1 MSSNEPIAT
10 TDLRRRFE
18 LVDQSTLNAEQV
30 VRKNIGFWSDA
41 WRRFRQN
48 KVAMFFAAILLILIV
63 LAIFG
68 PAISGKDYITI
79 NGMEKNIAPCSEY
92 WFGTDNMGRD
102 MFARSW
108 VALRTSLIIALVSA
122 VIQLVIGCVYGAIM
136 GSVGG
141 VVDEVMMRIV
151 EVFSCVP
158 NLILVTLLLV
168 VFGNGYPQ
176 LLLALSI
183 SSWTGT
189 ARLVRGQVFKLRES
203 EYVMAATAL
212 GGGRMH
218 NIVKHLLPN
227 TMGLLILEMAQAIP
241 NVIFSETSLSF
252 LGIGL
257 QPPNFSLGSMLA
269 TGQSSMTFYPYQL
282 VIPCAL
288 LALIVLSFNV
298 IGDALRDALD
308 PQLRT

>member
-48 KVAMFFAAILLILIV
+48 KVAMFFAAILLVLIV

-176 LLLALSI
+176 LLLALSV

-218 NIVKHLLPN
+218 NIVKHLLPVDPRN
-227 TMGLLILEMAQAIP
+227 GTGHPERHLLGDVPVLLGHRPAAPEFLLGFHARNRP
-241 NVIFSETSLSF
+241 VLYDFLSLSARHSVRAAGF
-252 LGIGL
+252 D
-257 QPPNFSLGSMLA
+257 
-269 TGQSSMTFYPYQL
+269 
-282 VIPCAL
+282 CA
-288 LALIVLSFNV
+288 VV
-298 IGDALRDALD
+298 
-308 PQLRT
+308 